1 MIAIYV
7 ILLPFILACTLW
19 SAGALYF
26 DAGRRSGWGGFLAC
40 VWILAILAVFYFITP
55 IGYALLIFGGLFG
68 LLLAWWFS
76 QRPTNDRDWDPNFAK
91 LAELSIEGD
100 EVTITNIRHTRYR
113 SLEDYDCQWETRV
126 LRLSDLKSADVM
138 ILYWGS
144 DAMCHPSITFDF
156 GNGDLIN
163 ISIEVRCSKN
173 ESFGVLKGFYRQNEL
188 MYVVSDERD
197 AILRR
202 TKYDTGN
209 DIYLYRIQNSPA
221 AIRTLFDEFMRE
233 TNRLVHHPRW
243 YHTITANCTTS
254 IFWQR
259 RGEVPWDWRM
269 LFNGKFDELLY
280 EWERLYQGLPFS
292 ELRKRS
298 HINEVANQ
306 ADYDRFSQSI
316 RKNLPGY

>member
-1 MIAIYV
+1 MAYY
-7 ILLPFILACTLW
+7 LLASPFILMISLW

-26 DAGRRSGWGGFLAC
+26 DAGKQSKWGVLFA
-40 VWILAILAVFYFITP
+40 VAWSLAVFAIFIFITP
-55 IGYALLIFGGLFG
+55 ISYALLGFGGLFG
-68 LLLAWWFS
+68 LLLIWWFS
-76 QRPTNDRDWDPNFAK
+76 QRPSNDRDWDPNFAK
-91 LAELSIEGD
+91 LPYLSIEGD
-100 EVTITNIRHTRYR
+100 QVTITNIRHTRYR

-126 LRLSDLKSADVM
+126 LNLSDLKSADAM

-156 GNGDLIN
+156 GHGNLIN
-163 ISIEVRCSKN
+163 ISIEVRCCKN

-209 DIYLYRIQNSPA
+209 DIFLYRLQNSPA
-221 AIRTLFDEFMRE
+221 SIRTLFDEFMRE
-233 TNRLVHHPRW
+233 TNRLVEHPRW

-259 RGEVPWDWRM
+259 RGEIPWDWRM
-269 LFNGKFDELLY
+269 LFNGKFDQLLY
-280 EWERLYQGLPFS
+280 EWKRLHQGLPFP

-298 HINEVANQ
+298 HINEVANE
-306 ADYDRFSQSI
+306 ADYDRFSDSI
-316 RKNLPGY
+316 RQNLPGF